1 MAILR
6 ARIARALD
14 PALRI
19 EPGLSIANRVIVG
32 MILFSIVV
40 GVLET
45 EVTLREGCPRLFV
58 AAEIL
63 CLVVF
68 GAEYI
73 GRLYAAPENPAHG
86 GRLAYALTPSAL
98 IDLAVVV
105 TLALPF
111 FGLESALLRV
121 VRVMRLLRLARLG
134 RFSLAMALLGDAVW
148 RRRFELGVS
157 LLFAMIALMASASLL
172 YVVEGGVQ
180 PEAFGSIPRAMWWS
194 IATLTTVGYGDA
206 VPVTGLGRILAALTA
221 LAGVGIIA
229 IPAGLLAGAF
239 AEAVAEAR
247 ARGREPDDMP

>member
-1 MAILR
+1 
-6 ARIARALD
+6 
-14 PALRI
+14 
-19 EPGLSIANRVIVG
+19 VIVG
-32 MILFSIVV
+32 VVLVSIAVC
-40 GVLET
+40 VLET
-45 EVTLREGCPRLFV
+45 EVTLREGRPRLFLT
-58 AAEIL
+58 AEIL

-73 GRLYAAPENPAHG
+73 GRLCAAPETPAHG

-239 AEAVAEAR
+239 AEAVA
-247 ARGREPDDMP
+247 